1 MCVCVCVCVCVCAR
15 VCVYVLFVQKSF
27 FQKQIP
33 SFIVI
38 FYNVSYRDYNQ
49 NEELFFR

>member
-1 MCVCVCVCVCVCAR
+1 M
-15 VCVYVLFVQKSF
+15 YVLFVQKSF
-27 FQKQIP
+27 FRKQIP

-49 NEELFFR
+49 HEELSFR

>member
-1 MCVCVCVCVCVCAR
+1 MYVCM
-15 VCVYVLFVQKSF
+15 YVLSVQKYI
-27 FQKQIP
+27 FQKQIL

-49 NEELFFR
+49 NEELSFR